1 MCDRAPTW
9 LQYARFPEGSH
20 PPLEPL
26 CPRTVARGILVGG
39 CPPTGYKL
47 MRRVSHSERA
57 PPLDQ
62 LNKRNRNLQRG
73 EKRISSRNAG
83 TRRSV
88 MARHHCRSARA
99 FAVNPSRLPARPSGL
114 WGLTAQR
121 GQAKGAA
128 VPSMQNRAR
137 ANTPLETYEEKDML
151 IAKKRLDTRGPHT
164 RGCKPRARIIQAIG
178 FMTTQ
183 FNANL
188 IRLR

>member
-1 MCDRAPTW
+1 
-9 LQYARFPEGSH
+9 
-20 PPLEPL
+20 
-26 CPRTVARGILVGG
+26 
-39 CPPTGYKL
+39 
-47 MRRVSHSERA
+47 MRRVPHSEEGLR
-57 PPLDQ
+57 LGYQ
-62 LNKRNRNLQRG
+62 LTKRNPHFNGERG
-73 EKRISSRNAG
+73 STATQNAVYICG
-83 TRRSV
+83 V
-88 MARHHCRSARA
+88 MARGHHCGLARA

-128 VPSMQNRAR
+128 VPLMQNRAR